1 MSTAATPRRFA
12 GIARLYGGAGAV
24 DISAAH
30 VVVVG
35 LGGVGSWAAEAL
47 ARSGVSEFTLIDMD
61 HVAESNINRQIHAT
75 ENTLGQAKVLA
86 MRERIL
92 QFHPTAI
99 IHTIDDFLTAENA
112 STLLPASANMVVDA
126 CDQVRAKAA
135 MAAWAQSQGKGC
147 VMSGAA
153 GGKVAPQL
161 MEVADI
167 AEVTHDRLLA
177 AVRGRL
183 RRDYGFAL
191 KGKMN
196 VPCVFSREAV
206 RINDDCDPEA
216 KLACAGYGSSVA
228 VTASFGMALAS
239 LALAYLANTTEK
251 TEQQSSKK
259 T

>member
-1 MSTAATPRRFA
+1 VNTEVTPRRFA
-12 GIARLYGGAGAV
+12 GIARLYGGAGAAR
-24 DISAAH
+24 ISAAH

-47 ARSGVSEFTLIDMD
+47 ARSGVGEFTLLGLNRLWK
-61 HVAESNINRQIHAT
+61 SNTNPKPHAT
-75 ENTLGQAKVLA
+75 DSTLGQAKVLA
-86 MRERIL
+86 MRDRIL
-92 QFHPTAI
+92 QFHPGAI
-99 IHTIDDFLTAENA
+99 IHTVDDFLTPENA
-112 STLLPASANMVVDA
+112 QALLPPSAKVVVDA

-135 MAAWAQSQGKGC
+135 MAAWSRTQGKGC

-167 AEVTHDRLLA
+167 AAVTHDRLLA

-191 KGKMN
+191 KGKMQ

-239 LALAYLANTTEK
+239 LALSYIAQSDEK
-251 TEQQSSKK
+251 SDAGSA
-259 T
+259 

>member
-1 MSTAATPRRFA
+1 MSTEATPRRFA
-12 GIARLYGGAGAV
+12 GIARLYGGAGAAR
-24 DISAAH
+24 ISAAH

-47 ARSGVSEFTLIDMD
+47 ARSGVGEFTLIDMD

-75 ENTLGQAKVLA
+75 DSSLGQAKVLA

-92 QFHPTAI
+92 QFHPSAI
-99 IHTIDDFLTAENA
+99 IHTVDDFITPDNA
-112 STLLPASANMVVDA
+112 QALLPPGACVLVDA

-135 MAAWAQSQGKGC
+135 MAAWARAQGKGC

-167 AEVTHDRLLA
+167 AAVTHDRLLA

-191 KGKMN
+191 KGKMQL
-196 VPCVFSREAV
+196 PCVFSREAV

-239 LALAYLANTTEK
+239 LALSHIAE
-251 TEQQSSKK
+251 SKD
-259 T
+259 